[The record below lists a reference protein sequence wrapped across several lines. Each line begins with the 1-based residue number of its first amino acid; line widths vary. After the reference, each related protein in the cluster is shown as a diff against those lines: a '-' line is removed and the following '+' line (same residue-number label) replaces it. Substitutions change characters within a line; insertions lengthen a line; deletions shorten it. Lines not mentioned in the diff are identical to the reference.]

1 MFKEDRRAIAHVVN
15 ILDGMDE
22 WSYGD
27 MFEEGCRPGEAVRH
41 LKRMLEVLEM
51 WDTNKKGAK

>member
-15 ILDGMDE
+15 ILDGMDGNE
-22 WSYGD
+22 YGD

-41 LKRMLEVLEM
+41 LLRMLEVLEM